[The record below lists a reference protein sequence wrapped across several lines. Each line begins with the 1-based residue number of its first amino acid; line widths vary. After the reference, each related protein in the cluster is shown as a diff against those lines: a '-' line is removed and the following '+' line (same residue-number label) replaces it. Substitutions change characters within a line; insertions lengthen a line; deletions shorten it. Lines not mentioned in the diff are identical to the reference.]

1 MKKQTFKEK
10 FPHLMKYWDY
20 EKNNELGVY
29 PDKVTCGSRKKAF
42 FINEDG
48 IRIERAIKQINGKI
62 KFFNNK
68 LIINEYSKE
77 KLAFFKQVN
86 NPDIDLIQLT
96 IGSRN
101 EVIWTCP
108 NGHDFKK
115 QVRDFSKPTGIS
127 CPICREK
134 GLEQKYLIKNK
145 NKFKI
150 HKTLGNLSK
159 NKKLLKEFST
169 NNKLKPEQL
178 NLGNNRKKVLW
189 ICTLCKE
196 EYKASVYQRYSKNTG
211 CPTCN
216 NKRTQSRN
224 EIRIF
229 CELST
234 LFQNVEENFIL
245 DGYKY
250 DIYIKDINLLIEY
263 DGFNWHSKEKVKIND
278 IKKNNIA
285 KNNNISLLRLREQG
299 LHKTKK
305 DDLILNVN
313 TNSNRDNEAQFS
325 IINQILDYINLN
337 YKIDFTE
344 YRNNYLKKKIFKNE
358 KSYNEKLSLGFVKNN
373 LTLNRAFEQYDEEK
387 TGINPKAI
395 SNNSSM
401 KVWWKCNK
409 GKDHSWQEK
418 PLNRNHP
425 SSGCPFCSNKRVS
438 LTNRLDKI
446 HPTSIDLWSH
456 KNKNKPKDYTYR
468 NGKDKIIW
476 NCSSCNKEFIK
487 TIARMDDSKGYC
499 PHCKTKHFL

>member
-1 MKKQTFKEK
+1 
-10 FPHLMKYWDY
+10 MKYWDY

-29 PDKVTCGSRKKAF
+29 PDKVTCGSEKKVYF
-42 FINEDG
+42 LNEKG
-48 IRIERAIKQINGKI
+48 VSILREIGSIK
-62 KFFNNK
+62 NNIQFQK
-68 LIINEYSKE
+68 LIINEYSKN
-77 KLAFFKQVN
+77 KLAFFKQEN
-86 NPDIDLIQLT
+86 NPNININELGT
-96 IGSRN
+96 GSRQGI
-101 EVIWTCP
+101 IWTCP

-115 QVRDFSKPTGIS
+115 QARDFSKPTGVS
-127 CPICREK
+127 CPICRKE
-134 GLEQKYLIKNK
+134 GLEQKYSKNS
-145 NKFKI
+145 NSV
-150 HKTLGNLSK
+150 LGNLLS
-159 NKKLLKEFST
+159 NKKLLKEFSS

-178 NLGNNRKKVLW
+178 NLGNNRTKVLW
-189 ICTLCKE
+189 VCSLCKN
-196 EYKASVYQRYSKNTG
+196 EYKASVHQRYRKNTG

-234 LFQNVEENFIL
+234 LFQQVEENFIL
-245 DGYKY
+245 DSYKY
-250 DIYIKDINLLIEY
+250 DIYIKDINILIEY
-263 DGFNWHSKEKVKIND
+263 DGLNWHSKEKVKIND

-285 KNNNISLLRLREQG
+285 KNNKISLLRLREQG

-337 YKIDFTE
+337 YKINFTE

-358 KSYNEKLSLGFVKNN
+358 KLYNEKLSLGFVKNN

-387 TGINPKAI
+387 TGIHPKAI

-401 KVWWKCNK
+401 KVWWKCNN
-409 GKDHSWQEK
+409 GKDHSWKEQ
-418 PLNRNHP
+418 PRNRNNP
-425 SSGCPFCSNKRVS
+425 SSGCPFCSNKRIS

-446 HPTSIDLWSH
+446 HPTSIDLWSD

-476 NCSSCNKEFIK
+476 NCSSCGNEFTKI
-487 TIARMDDSKGYC
+487 IARMDDSKGYC
-499 PHCKTKHFL
+499 SHCKKKHFL